1 MSPAATNSAGGQQR
15 ILVVGAGYVGLTTA
29 ACFAHLGH
37 DVICADIDRAKVA
50 TLSAGHVH
58 IRENRLEE
66 LVRDGIARRRLRF
79 VISADAVAAACDFVF
94 LCVPTP
100 LRADGETELS
110 YLNAALASVAP
121 QLRPGAVVVTK
132 STVPVGTAPKIAAA
146 LGRND
151 VSLASNP
158 EFLRE
163 GSAVHDFLAPDR
175 IVIGA
180 DDDAVAERVAELYQK
195 VEAPL
200 ILCDPTSAETV
211 KYAANAFLAAKVS
224 FVNALAAVCE
234 AVGADV
240 DAVLQ
245 GVGTDHRI
253 GSAYLQPGP
262 GWGGS
267 CLPKD
272 TRALVSV
279 ANDAGY
285 VFDLLEGVIAV
296 NEQQLDRVASK
307 VARIVADDSTAPT
320 RPDPDADSSALQL
333 DSLDGVTVAVMGL
346 AFKAGTND
354 LRGSP
359 ALRVTERLAAAGARL
374 VAYDPAFSDLD
385 ERPDIAATLPKGLDV
400 RTTVF
405 DALRGADV
413 AVVLTEWPE
422 FAALDWKRAATEMAS
437 ARVVDAR
444 NLLDP
449 VELRA
454 TGFVYEGLGRR

>member
-1 MSPAATNSAGGQQR
+1 MTGTALGHR

-50 TLSAGHVH
+50 SLSAGVVP
-58 IRENRLEE
+58 IRENDLERLVSE
-66 LVRDGIARRRLRF
+66 GIAQRRLRF
-79 VISADAVAAACDFVF
+79 VISAAAVAATCDFVF

-110 YLNAALASVAP
+110 YLMSALDSVAAN
-121 QLRPGAVVVTK
+121 LRPGAVVVTK
-132 STVPVGTAPKIAAA
+132 STVPVGTAPKIGAA
-146 LGRND
+146 LGRTD
-151 VSLASNP
+151 VALASNP

-163 GSAVHDFLAPDR
+163 GSAVADFLAPDR

-180 DDDAVAERVAELYQK
+180 EDHAVARQVAALYES
-195 VEAPL
+195 VDAPL

-234 AVGADV
+234 AVEADV
-240 DAVLQ
+240 DAVLE

-272 TRALVSV
+272 TRALVGV
-279 ANDAGY
+279 ASDAGY

-296 NEQQLDRVASK
+296 NEQQLDRVVAK
-307 VARIVADDSTAPT
+307 VARVAHGSTGTERVA
-320 RPDPDADSSALQL
+320 SLSEVL
-333 DSLDGVTVAVMGL
+333 DLDGIAVAVLGL
-346 AFKAGTND
+346 TFKAGTDD

-359 ALRVTERLAAAGARL
+359 AIRVAERLRDGGARL
-374 VAYDPAFSDLD
+374 VAYDPALGGNLN
-385 ERPDIAATLPKGLDV
+385 ERPDLEAQLPEGLMLSGS
-400 RTTVF
+400 
-405 DALRGADV
+405 ALEAVRGAHV

-422 FAALDWKRAATEMAS
+422 FGSLDWEQAAGEMAT
-437 ARVVDAR
+437 ARIVDAR
-444 NLLDP
+444 NMLDP
-449 VELRA
+449 DKLRA
-454 TGFVYEGLGRR
+454 AGFLYEGLGRR

>member
-1 MSPAATNSAGGQQR
+1 MSSTVTQQR

-50 TLSAGHVH
+50 SLSSGVVP
-58 IRENRLEE
+58 IRERDLDR
-66 LVRDGIARRRLRF
+66 LVREGIAQRRLRF
-79 VISADAVAAACDFVF
+79 VISAAAVAATCDFVF

-100 LRADGETELS
+100 LRGDGQTELS
-110 YLNAALASVAP
+110 YLMSAIDSVATN
-121 QLRPGAVVVTK
+121 LRGGSVVVTK
-132 STVPVGTAPKIAAA
+132 STVPVGTAPKIGAA
-146 LGRND
+146 LGRTD
-151 VSLASNP
+151 VALASNP

-163 GSAVHDFLAPDR
+163 GSAVADFLAPDR

-180 DDDAVAERVAELYQK
+180 EDALVAQRVAALY
-195 VEAPL
+195 ESIDAPL

-234 AVGADV
+234 AVDADV
-240 DAVLQ
+240 DAVLE

-272 TRALVSV
+272 TRALVGV
-279 ANDAGY
+279 ASDAGY

-296 NEQQLDRVASK
+296 NEQQLDRVVAK
-307 VARIVADDSTAPT
+307 VARAAESGSGIEQDTTSND
-320 RPDPDADSSALQL
+320 RPN
-333 DSLDGVTVAVMGL
+333 LDGVTVAVLGL
-346 AFKAGTND
+346 TFKAGTDD

-359 ALRVTERLAAAGARL
+359 AIRVAERLRDAGARL
-374 VAYDPAFSDLD
+374 LAYDPALGGNLD
-385 ERPDIAATLPKGLDV
+385 EHPDLEAQLPDGLV
-400 RTTVF
+400 LGGSALE
-405 DALRGADV
+405 ALRGAHV

-422 FAALDWKRAATEMAS
+422 FGALDWERAAGEMAT
-437 ARVVDAR
+437 ARIVDAR
-444 NLLDP
+444 NMLDP
-449 VELRA
+449 AKLRA
-454 TGFVYEGLGRR
+454 AGFLYEGLGRR

>member
-1 MSPAATNSAGGQQR
+1 MNAAAAQRR

-50 TLSAGHVH
+50 ALSAGHVH
-58 IRENRLEE
+58 IRERRLPE
-66 LVRDGIARRRLRF
+66 LVREGIAQRRLRF
-79 VISADAVAAACDFVF
+79 VISAEAMAAECDFVF

-110 YLNAALASVAP
+110 YLNSALASVAP
-121 QLRPGAVVVTK
+121 QMRSGAVVVTK

-146 LGRND
+146 LGRTD
-151 VSLASNP
+151 VSVASNP

-163 GSAVHDFLAPDR
+163 GSAVDDFLAPDR

-180 DDDAVAERVAELYQK
+180 DENAVAARVAELYRN
-195 VEAPL
+195 VDAPL
-200 ILCDPTSAETV
+200 IRCDPTSAETV

-240 DAVLQ
+240 DAVLE
-245 GVGTDHRI
+245 GVGADHRI

-272 TRALVSV
+272 TRALISV

-285 VFDLLEGVIAV
+285 VFELLEGVIAV
-296 NEQQLDRVASK
+296 NEQQLDRVAAK
-307 VARIVADDSTAPT
+307 AARLLAEGTAEAAGDGT
-320 RPDPDADSSALQL
+320 GSDPGALSPG
-333 DSLDGVTVAVMGL
+333 SLDGATVALLGL

-359 ALRVTERLAAAGARL
+359 ALRVAERLSAAGARL
-374 VAYDPAFSDLD
+374 AAYDPAFGNTDEHPDLAS
-385 ERPDIAATLPKGLDV
+385 ELPPGLDMHS
-400 RTTVF
+400 TVF
-405 DALRGADV
+405 DALRGADA

-422 FAALDWKRAATEMAS
+422 FAALDWQRAASEMAA

-444 NLLDP
+444 NLLDAD
-449 VELRA
+449 ELREA
-454 TGFVYEGLGRR
+454 GFVYEGLGRR

>member
-1 MSPAATNSAGGQQR
+1 MTSAAGGHR

-50 TLSAGHVH
+50 SLSAGVVQ
-58 IRENRLEE
+58 IREDDLERLVSE
-66 LVRDGIARRRLRF
+66 GIAQRRLRF
-79 VISADAVAAACDFVF
+79 VISAAAVAATCDFVF

-100 LRADGETELS
+100 LRADGDTELS
-110 YLNAALASVAP
+110 YLMSALDSVATN
-121 QLRPGAVVVTK
+121 LRPGAVVVTK
-132 STVPVGTAPKIAAA
+132 STVPVGTAPKIGAA
-146 LGRND
+146 LGRTD
-151 VSLASNP
+151 VALASNP

-163 GSAVHDFLAPDR
+163 GSAVADFLAPDR

-180 DDDAVAERVAELYQK
+180 ENHAVARRVAALYK
-195 VEAPL
+195 SVDAPL

-234 AVGADV
+234 AVDADV
-240 DAVLQ
+240 DSVLE

-272 TRALVSV
+272 TRALVGV
-279 ANDAGY
+279 ASDAGY

-296 NEQQLDRVASK
+296 NEQQLDRVVAK
-307 VARIVADDSTAPT
+307 VARAAHGGTGSERVE
-320 RPDPDADSSALQL
+320 SASEEL
-333 DSLDGVTVAVMGL
+333 DLDGIAVALLGL
-346 AFKAGTND
+346 TFKAGTDD

-359 ALRVTERLAAAGARL
+359 AIRVAERLRDGGAHL
-374 VAYDPAFSDLD
+374 VAYDPALGGNLD
-385 ERPDIAATLPKGLDV
+385 ERPDLEAQLPDGLILSNS
-400 RTTVF
+400 
-405 DALRGADV
+405 ALEAVRGAHV

-422 FAALDWKRAATEMAS
+422 FGALDWARAAGEMAT
-437 ARVVDAR
+437 ARIVDAR
-444 NLLDP
+444 NMLDP
-449 VELRA
+449 DKLRA
-454 TGFVYEGLGRR
+454 AGFLYEGLGRR

>member
-1 MSPAATNSAGGQQR
+1 MTDASTASASPQHR
-15 ILVVGAGYVGLTTA
+15 ILVLGAGYVGLTTS

-50 TLSAGHVH
+50 SLSAGVVP
-58 IRENRLEE
+58 IREADLDRLVAE
-66 LVRDGIARRRLRF
+66 GIAERRLRF
-79 VISADAVAAACDFVF
+79 VISAEAVAATCDFVF
-94 LCVPTP
+94 VCVPTP
-100 LRADGETELS
+100 LRADGETELG
-110 YLNAALASVAP
+110 YLTAALDSVAP
-121 QLRPGAVVVTK
+121 RLRPGSVVVTK

-146 LGRND
+146 LGRTD
-151 VSLASNP
+151 VALASNP

-163 GSAVHDFLAPDR
+163 GSAVADFLAPDR
-175 IVIGA
+175 IVIGS
-180 DDDAVAERVAELYQK
+180 DDLSAARRVEALYQG
-195 VEAPL
+195 VEAPV
-200 ILCDPTSAETV
+200 ILSDPTSAETV

-234 AVGADV
+234 AVGADI
-240 DAVLQ
+240 DTVLC

-279 ANDAGY
+279 ASEAGY

-296 NEQQLDRVASK
+296 NEQQLDRVVAK
-307 VARIVADDSTAPT
+307 VAGMVAEGSSES
-320 RPDPDADSSALQL
+320 PDPDSGDGASASTALH
-333 DSLDGVTVAVMGL
+333 GVTVAVMGL
-346 AFKAGTND
+346 TFKAGTDD

-359 ALRVTERLAAAGARL
+359 ALRVVERLGVAGARL
-374 VAYDPAFSDLD
+374 VAYDPALGNLD
-385 ERPDIAATLPKGLDV
+385 DRPDIASQLPAILDV
-400 RTTVF
+400 RGSPF
-405 DALRGADV
+405 DALHGADV

-422 FAALDWKRAATEMAS
+422 FATLDWERAASVMA
-437 ARVVDAR
+437 APRVVDAR

-449 VELRA
+449 DRLRA
-454 TGFVYEGLGRR
+454 AGFLYEGLGRR

>member
-1 MSPAATNSAGGQQR
+1 MTGTATGHR

-37 DVICADIDRAKVA
+37 DVICADIDRGKVA
-50 TLSAGHVH
+50 SLSAGVVP
-58 IRENRLEE
+58 IRENDLERLVSE
-66 LVRDGIARRRLRF
+66 GIAQRRLRF
-79 VISADAVAAACDFVF
+79 VISAAAVAATCDFVF

-110 YLNAALASVAP
+110 YLMSALDSVATN
-121 QLRPGAVVVTK
+121 LRPGAVVVTK
-132 STVPVGTAPKIAAA
+132 STVPVGTAPKIGAA
-146 LGRND
+146 LGRTD
-151 VSLASNP
+151 VALASNP

-163 GSAVHDFLAPDR
+163 GSAVADFLAPDR

-180 DDDAVAERVAELYQK
+180 EDHAVARRVAALYDS
-195 VEAPL
+195 VDAPL

-234 AVGADV
+234 AVEADV
-240 DAVLQ
+240 DAVLE

-272 TRALVSV
+272 TRALVGV
-279 ANDAGY
+279 ASDAGY

-296 NEQQLDRVASK
+296 NEQQLDRVVAK
-307 VARIVADDSTAPT
+307 VACAARGGTGTERIE
-320 RPDPDADSSALQL
+320 SASEEL
-333 DSLDGVTVAVMGL
+333 DLDGIAVAVLGL
-346 AFKAGTND
+346 TFKAGTDD

-359 ALRVTERLAAAGARL
+359 AIRVAERLRDGGARL
-374 VAYDPAFSDLD
+374 MAYDPALGGNLD
-385 ERPDIAATLPKGLDV
+385 ERPDLEAQLPDGL
-400 RTTVF
+400 
-405 DALRGADV
+405 ALRGSALEAVRGAHV

-422 FAALDWKRAATEMAS
+422 FGALDWERAAGEMAT
-437 ARVVDAR
+437 ARIVDAR
-444 NLLDP
+444 NMLDP
-449 VELRA
+449 DKLRA
-454 TGFVYEGLGRR
+454 AGFLYEGLGRR

>member
-1 MSPAATNSAGGQQR
+1 MSDTQPSGR

-29 ACFAHLGH
+29 ACLAHLGH
-37 DVICADIDRAKVA
+37 DVICADIDQAKVA
-50 TLSAGHVH
+50 SLSAGVVP
-58 IRENRLEE
+58 IREADLDRLVAE
-66 LVRDGIARRRLRF
+66 GIARRRLRF
-79 VISADAVAAACDFVF
+79 VTSAEAVAAACEFVF
-94 LCVPTP
+94 VCVPTP
-100 LRADGETELS
+100 LRADGETELG
-110 YLNAALASVAP
+110 YLFAALESVASR
-121 QLRPGAVVVTK
+121 LRPGSVVVTK
-132 STVPVGTAPKIAAA
+132 STVPVGTSPKIAAA
-146 LGRND
+146 LGRTD
-151 VSLASNP
+151 VALASNP

-163 GSAVHDFLAPDR
+163 GSAVADFLAPDR

-180 DDDAVAERVAELYQK
+180 EDGAATRRVAALYAN
-195 VEAPL
+195 VEAPM

-234 AVGADV
+234 AVDADV
-240 DAVLQ
+240 DTVLA

-253 GSAYLQPGP
+253 GTAYLQPGP

-296 NEQQLDRVASK
+296 NEQQLDRVVAK
-307 VARIVADDSTAPT
+307 VAGMAAGRNSDLAAERADGRSSDVAD
-320 RPDPDADSSALQL
+320 ALH
-333 DSLDGVTVAVMGL
+333 SVGLDGVTVALLGL
-346 AFKAGTND
+346 TFKAGTDD

-359 ALRVTERLAAAGARL
+359 ALRIAELLRTRGARL
-374 VAYDPAFSDLD
+374 AAYDPAMRSLED
-385 ERPDIAATLPKGLDV
+385 RPDIASQLPADMELRSSAYG
-400 RTTVF
+400 
-405 DALRGADV
+405 ALQGADV

-422 FAALDWKRAATEMAS
+422 FAALDWKRAASEMAT

-444 NLLDP
+444 NLLDARQ
-449 VELRA
+449 LRSA
-454 TGFVYEGLGRR
+454 GFVYEGLGRR

>member
-1 MSPAATNSAGGQQR
+1 MSDRSPTHR
-15 ILVVGAGYVGLTTA
+15 ILVIGAGYVGLTTA

-50 TLSAGHVH
+50 SLSAGIVP
-58 IRENRLEE
+58 IREADLDRLVAE
-66 LVRDGIARRRLRF
+66 GIARRRLRF
-79 VISADAVAAACDFVF
+79 VISAEAVAATCDVVFV
-94 LCVPTP
+94 CVPTP

-110 YLNAALASVAP
+110 YLMAALDSVASRL
-121 QLRPGAVVVTK
+121 QPGSVVVTK

-146 LGRND
+146 LGRTD
-151 VSLASNP
+151 VALASNP

-163 GSAVHDFLAPDR
+163 GSAVADFLAPDR

-180 DDDAVAERVAELYQK
+180 DDPAVARRVAELYGD
-195 VEAPL
+195 VEAPV
-200 ILCDPTSAETV
+200 ILGDPTSAETV

-240 DAVLQ
+240 DTVLA

-296 NEQQLDRVASK
+296 NEQQLDRVVAK
-307 VARIVADDSTAPT
+307 VARMVAD
-320 RPDPDADSSALQL
+320 RPSERADPDSGDGAVALP
-333 DSLDGVTVAVMGL
+333 DLDGITVAVMGL
-346 AFKAGTND
+346 TFKAGTDD

-359 ALRVTERLAAAGARL
+359 ALRVVDRLSATGARL
-374 VAYDPAFSDLD
+374 VAYDPALDDLD
-385 ERPDIAATLPKGLDV
+385 ARPDIASQLPSALGV
-400 RTTVF
+400 RGSAYE
-405 DALRGADV
+405 ALNDADV

-422 FAALDWKRAATEMAS
+422 FATLDWQRAASAMAT
-437 ARVVDAR
+437 ARIVDAR

-449 VELRA
+449 NELRA
-454 TGFVYEGLGRR
+454 AGFAYDGLGRR

>member
-1 MSPAATNSAGGQQR
+1 MTATATGHR
-15 ILVVGAGYVGLTTA
+15 ILVVGAGYVGLTSA

-50 TLSAGHVH
+50 SLSAGVVP
-58 IRENRLEE
+58 IRENDLERLVNE
-66 LVRDGIARRRLRF
+66 GIAQRRLRF
-79 VISADAVAAACDFVF
+79 VISAAAVAATCDFVF

-110 YLNAALASVAP
+110 YLMSALDSVATS
-121 QLRPGAVVVTK
+121 LRPGSVVVTK
-132 STVPVGTAPKIAAA
+132 STVPVGTAPKIGAA
-146 LGRND
+146 LGRTD
-151 VSLASNP
+151 VALASNP

-163 GSAVHDFLAPDR
+163 GSAVADFLAPDR
-175 IVIGA
+175 IVIGSE
-180 DDDAVAERVAELYQK
+180 DHSVAQRVAALYEN
-195 VEAPL
+195 VDAPL

-234 AVGADV
+234 AVDADV
-240 DAVLQ
+240 DAVLE

-272 TRALVSV
+272 TRALVGV
-279 ANDAGY
+279 ASDAGY

-296 NEQQLDRVASK
+296 NEQQLDRVVAK
-307 VARIVADDSTAPT
+307 VARVAHGSTGTERVA
-320 RPDPDADSSALQL
+320 SLSEVL
-333 DSLDGVTVAVMGL
+333 DLDGIAVAVLGL
-346 AFKAGTND
+346 TFKAGTDD

-359 ALRVTERLAAAGARL
+359 AIRVAERLRDGGARL
-374 VAYDPAFSDLD
+374 VAYDPALGGNLD
-385 ERPDIAATLPKGLDV
+385 ERPDLEAQLPEGLMLSGS
-400 RTTVF
+400 
-405 DALRGADV
+405 ALEAVRGAHV

-422 FAALDWKRAATEMAS
+422 FGSLDWERAAGEMAT
-437 ARVVDAR
+437 ARIVDAR
-444 NLLDP
+444 NMLDP
-449 VELRA
+449 DKLRA
-454 TGFVYEGLGRR
+454 AGFLYEGLGRR

>member
-1 MSPAATNSAGGQQR
+1 VSAASPQHR

-50 TLSAGHVH
+50 SLSAGVVP
-58 IRENRLEE
+58 IREAELDRLVAE
-66 LVRDGIARRRLRF
+66 GIAERRLRF
-79 VISADAVAAACDFVF
+79 VISAETVAATCDFAF
-94 LCVPTP
+94 ICVPTP
-100 LRADGETELS
+100 LRDDGETELS
-110 YLNAALASVAP
+110 YLLAALDSVASRL
-121 QLRPGAVVVTK
+121 QPGSVVVTK

-146 LGRND
+146 LGRTD
-151 VSLASNP
+151 VALASNP

-180 DDDAVAERVAELYQK
+180 DDTSVARRVAALYAG
-195 VEAPL
+195 VEAPV
-200 ILCDPTSAETV
+200 ILSDPTSAETV

-240 DAVLQ
+240 DTVLA

-285 VFDLLEGVIAV
+285 VFDLLEGVITV
-296 NEQQLDRVASK
+296 NEQQLERVAAK
-307 VARIVADDSTAPT
+307 VARIVTDRPSELSDPSADEVAQ
-320 RPDPDADSSALQL
+320 RSS
-333 DSLDGVTVAVMGL
+333 DLDGVTVAVLGL
-346 AFKAGTND
+346 TFKAGTDD

-359 ALRVTERLAAAGARL
+359 ALRVAERLRADGALL
-374 VAYDPAFSDLD
+374 VAYDPALADLD
-385 ERPDIAATLPKGLDV
+385 DRPDIAAQLPAALTV
-400 RTTVF
+400 RGSPY
-405 DALRGADV
+405 DALEDADA

-422 FAALDWKRAATEMAS
+422 FANLDWGRAASVMAA
-437 ARVVDAR
+437 ARIVDAR

-449 VELRA
+449 TKLRA
-454 TGFVYEGLGRR
+454 AGFVYEGLGRR

>member
-1 MSPAATNSAGGQQR
+1 MKGTTNQHR

-50 TLSAGHVH
+50 SLSAGIVP
-58 IRENRLEE
+58 IRENGLDR
-66 LVRDGIARRRLRF
+66 LVREGIAQRRLRF
-79 VISADAVAAACDFVF
+79 VISAESVAATCDFVF
-94 LCVPTP
+94 VCVPTP

-110 YLNAALASVAP
+110 FLMAALDSVASRL
-121 QLRPGAVVVTK
+121 QPGSVVVTK

-146 LGRND
+146 LGRTD
-151 VSLASNP
+151 VALASNP

-163 GSAVHDFLAPDR
+163 GSAVADFLSPDR

-180 DDDAVAERVAELYQK
+180 DDPSVARRVAALYAD
-195 VEAPL
+195 VEAPV
-200 ILCDPTSAETV
+200 IIGDPTSAETV

-234 AVGADV
+234 AVGAEV
-240 DAVLQ
+240 DTVLA

-296 NEQQLDRVASK
+296 NEQQLDRVVAK
-307 VARIVADDSTAPT
+307 VARTVADGASERAEPDSGDGAVGL
-320 RPDPDADSSALQL
+320 PDLH
-333 DSLDGVTVAVMGL
+333 GITVAVMGL
-346 AFKAGTND
+346 TFKAGTDD

-359 ALRVTERLAAAGARL
+359 ALRVVDRLGATGARL
-374 VAYDPAFSDLD
+374 VAYDPALGGLD
-385 ERPDIAATLPKGLDV
+385 DRPDMASQLPAALGIRGSVYEALD
-400 RTTVF
+400 
-405 DALRGADV
+405 GADV

-422 FAALDWKRAATEMAS
+422 FAALDWQRAASLMAT
-437 ARVVDAR
+437 ARIVDAR

-454 TGFVYEGLGRR
+454 AGFAYEGLGRR

>member
-1 MSPAATNSAGGQQR
+1 MTDAAAGHR

-50 TLSAGHVH
+50 SLSAGIVP
-58 IRENRLEE
+58 IRENDLEG
-66 LVRDGIARRRLRF
+66 LVSEGIAQRRLRF
-79 VISADAVAAACDFVF
+79 VISATAVAATCDFVF

-100 LRADGETELS
+100 LRADGETELG
-110 YLNAALASVAP
+110 YLMSALDSVATS
-121 QLRPGAVVVTK
+121 LRPGSVVVTK
-132 STVPVGTAPKIAAA
+132 STVPVGTAPKIGAA
-146 LGRND
+146 LGRTD
-151 VSLASNP
+151 VALASNP

-163 GSAVHDFLAPDR
+163 GSAVADFLAPDR
-175 IVIGA
+175 IVIGSE
-180 DDDAVAERVAELYQK
+180 DHSVAQRVAALYEN
-195 VEAPL
+195 VDAPL

-234 AVGADV
+234 AVDADV
-240 DAVLQ
+240 DVVLE

-272 TRALVSV
+272 TRALVGV
-279 ANDAGY
+279 ASDAGY

-296 NEQQLDRVASK
+296 NEQQLDRVVAK
-307 VARIVADDSTAPT
+307 VARAAHGGTGAERVESESDE
-320 RPDPDADSSALQL
+320 PD
-333 DSLDGVTVAVMGL
+333 LDGIDVAVLGL
-346 AFKAGTND
+346 TFKAGTDD

-359 ALRVTERLAAAGARL
+359 AIRVAERLRGAGARL
-374 VAYDPAFSDLD
+374 AAYDPALGSNLD
-385 ERPDIAATLPKGLDV
+385 ERPDLEAHLPDGLILSSS
-400 RTTVF
+400 
-405 DALRGADV
+405 ALEAVRGANV

-422 FAALDWKRAATEMAS
+422 FGSLDWERAADEMAT
-437 ARVVDAR
+437 ARIVDAR
-444 NLLDP
+444 NMLDP
-449 VELRA
+449 SKLRA
-454 TGFVYEGLGRR
+454 AGFLYVGLGRR

>member
-1 MSPAATNSAGGQQR
+1 MSSTKDPQR

-37 DVICADIDRAKVA
+37 DVICADIDQAKVA
-50 TLSAGHVH
+50 SLSAGIVP
-58 IRENRLEE
+58 IRERDLDT
-66 LVRDGIARRRLRF
+66 LVSEGMAQQRLRF
-79 VISADAVAAACDFVF
+79 VVSAASVAATCDFVF

-100 LRADGETELS
+100 LRANRETELS
-110 YLNAALASVAP
+110 YLMSAVDAVATH
-121 QLRPGAVVVTK
+121 LRPGSVVVTK
-132 STVPVGTAPKIAAA
+132 STVPVGTAPKIGAA
-146 LGRND
+146 LGRTD
-151 VSLASNP
+151 VGLASNP

-163 GSAVHDFLAPDR
+163 GSAVADFLMPDR
-175 IVIGA
+175 IVVGA
-180 DDDAVAERVAELYQK
+180 DDRSVAQRVAALYGAID
-195 VEAPL
+195 APL

-234 AVGADV
+234 AVQADI
-240 DAVLQ
+240 DAVLE

-272 TRALVSV
+272 TRALVGV
-279 ANDAGY
+279 ASNAGY

-296 NEQQLDRVASK
+296 NEQQLERVVAK
-307 VARIVADDSTAPT
+307 VAHAAGRGGTQHVETDG
-320 RPDPDADSSALQL
+320 REL
-333 DSLDGVTVAVMGL
+333 SLDGIAVAALGL
-346 AFKAGTND
+346 TFKAGTDD

-359 ALRVTERLAAAGARL
+359 AIRVAERLRDVGAC
-374 VAYDPAFSDLD
+374 VSAYDPAVSDSPD
-385 ERPDIAATLPKGLDV
+385 ERPDLEAQLPPGVAL
-400 RTTVF
+400 TSTAF
-405 DALRGADV
+405 DALRGAHV

-422 FAALDWKRAATEMAS
+422 FERLDWERAAAEMET
-437 ARVVDAR
+437 ARIVDAR

-449 VELRA
+449 ARLRA
-454 TGFVYEGLGRR
+454 AGFVYQGLGRR

>member
-1 MSPAATNSAGGQQR
+1 MSGTSPEHR

-50 TLSAGHVH
+50 SLSAGVVP
-58 IRENRLEE
+58 IREANLDRLVAE
-66 LVRDGIARRRLRF
+66 GIAERRLRF
-79 VISADAVAAACDFVF
+79 VIAAEAVAATCDFAFV
-94 LCVPTP
+94 CVPTP

-110 YLNAALASVAP
+110 YLLTALDSVASRL
-121 QLRPGAVVVTK
+121 QPGSVVVTK

-146 LGRND
+146 LGRAD
-151 VSLASNP
+151 VALASNP

-163 GSAVHDFLAPDR
+163 GSAVADFLSPDR

-180 DDDAVAERVAELYQK
+180 EDPTVARRVAALYAG
-195 VEAPL
+195 VEAPV
-200 ILCDPTSAETV
+200 ILSDPTSAETV

-240 DAVLQ
+240 DTVLA

-296 NEQQLDRVASK
+296 NEQQLDRV
-307 VARIVADDSTAPT
+307 VAKIARMVVGE
-320 RPDPDADSSALQL
+320 PDGVTGPDAGSGTPGTVD
-333 DSLDGVTVAVMGL
+333 LDGVTVAVLGL
-346 AFKAGTND
+346 TFKAGTDD

-359 ALRVTERLAAAGARL
+359 ALRVAERLSATGARL
-374 VAYDPAFSDLD
+374 VAYDPALKDLD
-385 ERPDIAATLPKGLDV
+385 DRPDMASQLPAALHV
-400 RTTVF
+400 RGSAF
-405 DALRGADV
+405 EALHGADV

-422 FAALDWKRAATEMAS
+422 FAALDWERAASQMATAS
-437 ARVVDAR
+437 VVDAR
-444 NLLDP
+444 NLLDANQ
-449 VELRA
+449 LRA
-454 TGFVYEGLGRR
+454 AGFTYEGLGRR

>member
-1 MSPAATNSAGGQQR
+1 MSDTSSQHR

-50 TLSAGHVH
+50 SLSAGVVP
-58 IRENRLEE
+58 IREAELDRLVAE
-66 LVRDGIARRRLRF
+66 GIAERRLRF
-79 VISADAVAAACDFVF
+79 VISAETVAATCDFAF
-94 LCVPTP
+94 ICVPTP
-100 LRADGETELS
+100 LRDDGETELS
-110 YLNAALASVAP
+110 YLLAALDSVASRL
-121 QLRPGAVVVTK
+121 QPGSVVVTK

-146 LGRND
+146 LGRTD
-151 VSLASNP
+151 VALASNP

-180 DDDAVAERVAELYQK
+180 DDTSVARRVAALYAG
-195 VEAPL
+195 VEAPV
-200 ILCDPTSAETV
+200 ILSDPTSAETV

-240 DAVLQ
+240 DTVLA

-285 VFDLLEGVIAV
+285 VFDLLEGVITV
-296 NEQQLDRVASK
+296 NEQQLERVAAK
-307 VARIVADDSTAPT
+307 VARMVTDGPSELSDPSSDEVAQRSCD
-320 RPDPDADSSALQL
+320 
-333 DSLDGVTVAVMGL
+333 LDGVTVAVMGL
-346 AFKAGTND
+346 TFKAGTDD

-359 ALRVTERLAAAGARL
+359 ALRVAERLSADGARL
-374 VAYDPAFSDLD
+374 VAYDPALADLD
-385 ERPDIAATLPKGLDV
+385 NRPDIAAQLPPTL
-400 RTTVF
+400 TVSGSAY
-405 DALRGADV
+405 DALAGADV

-422 FAALDWKRAATEMAS
+422 FANLDWGRAASVMAA
-437 ARVVDAR
+437 ARIVDAR

-449 VELRA
+449 TELRA
-454 TGFVYEGLGRR
+454 AGFVYEGLGRR

>member
-1 MSPAATNSAGGQQR
+1 MTDIANGHR

-50 TLSAGHVH
+50 SLSAGVVP
-58 IRENRLEE
+58 IRENDLERLVSE
-66 LVRDGIARRRLRF
+66 GIARRRLRF
-79 VISADAVAAACDFVF
+79 VISAAAVAATCDFVF

-110 YLNAALASVAP
+110 YLMSALDSVANN
-121 QLRPGAVVVTK
+121 LRSGAVVVTK
-132 STVPVGTAPKIAAA
+132 STVPVGTAPKIGAA
-146 LGRND
+146 LGRTD
-151 VSLASNP
+151 VALASNP

-163 GSAVHDFLAPDR
+163 GSAVADFLAPDR

-180 DDDAVAERVAELYQK
+180 EDYAVAQRVAALYDS
-195 VEAPL
+195 VDAPL

-234 AVGADV
+234 AVDADV
-240 DAVLQ
+240 DAVLE

-272 TRALVSV
+272 TRALVGV
-279 ANDAGY
+279 ASDAGY

-296 NEQQLDRVASK
+296 NEQQLDRVVAKVERVALGGTGTERVAS
-307 VARIVADDSTAPT
+307 VGDE
-320 RPDPDADSSALQL
+320 L
-333 DSLDGVTVAVMGL
+333 DLDGITVAVLGL
-346 AFKAGTND
+346 TFKAGTDD

-359 ALRVTERLAAAGARL
+359 AIRVAERLRDGGARL
-374 VAYDPAFSDLD
+374 VAYDPALGGFE
-385 ERPDIAATLPKGLDV
+385 ERPDLEAQLPDGLVLSGSPLEAV
-400 RTTVF
+400 R
-405 DALRGADV
+405 GSHV

-422 FAALDWKRAATEMAS
+422 FGALDWERAAGEMAT
-437 ARVVDAR
+437 ARIVDAR
-444 NLLDP
+444 NMLDP
-449 VELRA
+449 DKLRA
-454 TGFVYEGLGRR
+454 AGFLYEGLGRR

>member
-1 MSPAATNSAGGQQR
+1 MTSAAGGHR

-50 TLSAGHVH
+50 SLSAGVVQ
-58 IRENRLEE
+58 IREDDLERLVSE
-66 LVRDGIARRRLRF
+66 GIAQRRLRF
-79 VISADAVAAACDFVF
+79 VISAAAVAATCDFVF

-110 YLNAALASVAP
+110 YLMSALDSVATN
-121 QLRPGAVVVTK
+121 LRPGAVVVTK
-132 STVPVGTAPKIAAA
+132 STVPVGTAPKIGAA
-146 LGRND
+146 LGRTD
-151 VSLASNP
+151 VALASNP

-163 GSAVHDFLAPDR
+163 GSAVADFLAPDR

-180 DDDAVAERVAELYQK
+180 EDHAVARRVAALYK
-195 VEAPL
+195 SVDAPL

-234 AVGADV
+234 AVDADV
-240 DAVLQ
+240 DSVLE

-272 TRALVSV
+272 TRALVGV
-279 ANDAGY
+279 ASDAGY

-296 NEQQLDRVASK
+296 NEQQLDRVVAK
-307 VARIVADDSTAPT
+307 VARAAHGGTGSERVE
-320 RPDPDADSSALQL
+320 SASEEL
-333 DSLDGVTVAVMGL
+333 DLDGIAVALLGL
-346 AFKAGTND
+346 TFKAGTDD

-359 ALRVTERLAAAGARL
+359 AIRVAERLRDGGAHL
-374 VAYDPAFSDLD
+374 VAYDPALGGNLD
-385 ERPDIAATLPKGLDV
+385 ERPDLEAQLPDGLILSNSALEAV
-400 RTTVF
+400 RGTH
-405 DALRGADV
+405 V

-422 FAALDWKRAATEMAS
+422 FGALDWARAAGEMAT
-437 ARVVDAR
+437 ARIVDAR
-444 NLLDP
+444 NMLDP
-449 VELRA
+449 DTLRA
-454 TGFVYEGLGRR
+454 AGFLYEGLGRR

>member
-1 MSPAATNSAGGQQR
+1 MTAKATGHR
-15 ILVVGAGYVGLTTA
+15 ILVVGAGYVGLTSA

-50 TLSAGHVH
+50 SLSAGVVP
-58 IRENRLEE
+58 IRENDLERLVNE
-66 LVRDGIARRRLRF
+66 GIAQRRLRF
-79 VISADAVAAACDFVF
+79 VISAAAVAATCDFVF

-110 YLNAALASVAP
+110 YLMSALDSVATI
-121 QLRPGAVVVTK
+121 LRPGAVVVTK
-132 STVPVGTAPKIAAA
+132 STVPVGTAPKIGAA
-146 LGRND
+146 LGRTD
-151 VSLASNP
+151 VALASNP

-163 GSAVHDFLAPDR
+163 GSAVADFLAPDR

-180 DDDAVAERVAELYQK
+180 EDHAVARRVAALYES
-195 VEAPL
+195 VDAPL

-234 AVGADV
+234 AVDADV
-240 DAVLQ
+240 DAVLE

-272 TRALVSV
+272 TRALVGV
-279 ANDAGY
+279 AHDAGY

-296 NEQQLDRVASK
+296 NEQQLDRVVAK
-307 VARIVADDSTAPT
+307 VARAAHGDTGAERVE
-320 RPDPDADSSALQL
+320 SASEEL
-333 DSLDGVTVAVMGL
+333 DLDGITVAVLGL
-346 AFKAGTND
+346 TFKAGTDD

-359 ALRVTERLAAAGARL
+359 AIRVAERLRCRGARL
-374 VAYDPAFSDLD
+374 VGYDPALGGSLD
-385 ERPDIAATLPKGLDV
+385 ERPDLEAQLPEGLMLSGS
-400 RTTVF
+400 
-405 DALRGADV
+405 ALEAVRGAHI

-422 FAALDWKRAATEMAS
+422 FGALDWERAAGEMAT
-437 ARVVDAR
+437 ARIVDAR
-444 NLLDP
+444 NMLDP
-449 VELRA
+449 DQLRA
-454 TGFVYEGLGRR
+454 AGFVYEGLGRP

>member
-1 MSPAATNSAGGQQR
+1 MSAASPQHR

-50 TLSAGHVH
+50 SLSAGVVP
-58 IRENRLEE
+58 IREAELDRLVAE
-66 LVRDGIARRRLRF
+66 GIAERRLRF
-79 VISADAVAAACDFVF
+79 VISAETVAATCDFAF
-94 LCVPTP
+94 ICVPTP
-100 LRADGETELS
+100 LRDDGETELS
-110 YLNAALASVAP
+110 YLLAALDSVASRL
-121 QLRPGAVVVTK
+121 QPGSVVVTK

-146 LGRND
+146 LGRTD
-151 VSLASNP
+151 VALASNP

-180 DDDAVAERVAELYQK
+180 DDTSVARRVAALYAG
-195 VEAPL
+195 VEAPV
-200 ILCDPTSAETV
+200 ILSDPTSAETV

-240 DAVLQ
+240 DTVLA

-285 VFDLLEGVIAV
+285 VFDLLEGVITV
-296 NEQQLDRVASK
+296 NEQQLERVAAK
-307 VARIVADDSTAPT
+307 VARIVTDRPSELSDPSADEVAQ
-320 RPDPDADSSALQL
+320 RSS
-333 DSLDGVTVAVMGL
+333 DLDGVTVAVLGL
-346 AFKAGTND
+346 TFKAGTDD

-359 ALRVTERLAAAGARL
+359 ALRVAERLRADGALL
-374 VAYDPAFSDLD
+374 VAYDPALADLD
-385 ERPDIAATLPKGLDV
+385 DRPDIAAQLPAALTV
-400 RTTVF
+400 RGSPY
-405 DALRGADV
+405 DALEDADA

-422 FAALDWKRAATEMAS
+422 FANLDWGRAASVMAA
-437 ARVVDAR
+437 ARIVDAR

-449 VELRA
+449 TKLRA
-454 TGFVYEGLGRR
+454 AGFVYEGLGRR

>member
-1 MSPAATNSAGGQQR
+1 MSSAAADPAATQQR

-50 TLSAGHVH
+50 ALSAGHVH
-58 IRENRLEE
+58 IREKRLPE
-66 LVRDGIARRRLRF
+66 LVRDGIAQRRLRF
-79 VISADAVAAACDFVF
+79 VISAEAVAAACDFVF

-110 YLNAALASVAP
+110 YLTAALASVAS
-121 QLRPGAVVVTK
+121 QMRPDAVVVTK

-146 LGRND
+146 LGRAD

-163 GSAVHDFLAPDR
+163 GSAVDDFLTPDR
-175 IVIGA
+175 VVIGA
-180 DDDAVAERVAELYQK
+180 DDDAVADRVAQLYRK
-195 VEAPL
+195 VDAP
-200 ILCDPTSAETV
+200 IIRCDPTSAETV

-240 DAVLQ
+240 DAVLE
-245 GVGTDHRI
+245 GVGADHRI

-296 NEQQLDRVASK
+296 NEQQLDRVVSK
-307 VARIVADDSTAPT
+307 VARIVGDDSAALT
-320 RPDPDADSSALQL
+320 RPDPGADGAAAQP
-333 DSLDGVTVAVMGL
+333 DSLDGVTVAVLGL

-359 ALRVTERLAAAGARL
+359 ALRVAERLADTGAGL
-374 VAYDPAFSDLD
+374 VAYDPAFSSLAEHPDL
-385 ERPDIAATLPKGLDV
+385 AAELPTGLDV
-400 RTTVF
+400 RGTAF

-422 FAALDWKRAATEMAS
+422 FAALDWKQAAPEMAA
-437 ARVVDAR
+437 ARIVDAR

-449 VELRA
+449 AELRA
-454 TGFVYEGLGRR
+454 AGFVYEGLGRR

>member
-1 MSPAATNSAGGQQR
+1 MSDTAAQQR

-29 ACFAHLGH
+29 ACLAHLGH

-50 TLSAGHVH
+50 SLAAGVVP
-58 IRENRLEE
+58 IRERDLDQ
-66 LVRDGIARRRLRF
+66 LVSDGIAQRRLRF
-79 VISADAVAAACDFVF
+79 VISAAAVAATCDFVF

-110 YLNAALASVAP
+110 YLMSAIDAVATK
-121 QLRPGAVVVTK
+121 LRPGAVVVTK
-132 STVPVGTAPKIAAA
+132 STVPVGTAPKIGAA
-146 LGRND
+146 LGRTD
-151 VSLASNP
+151 VGLVSNP

-163 GSAVHDFLAPDR
+163 GSAVADFLAPDR
-175 IVIGA
+175 IVVGA
-180 DDDAVAERVAELYQK
+180 DDRSVAERVAALY
-195 VEAPL
+195 ESIDAPL

-234 AVGADV
+234 AVDADV
-240 DAVLQ
+240 DAVLE

-272 TRALVSV
+272 TRALVGV
-279 ANDAGY
+279 ASDAGY

-296 NEQQLDRVASK
+296 NEQQLDRVVAK
-307 VARIVADDSTAPT
+307 VARAAGEADIAHVETGAGE
-320 RPDPDADSSALQL
+320 LEL
-333 DSLDGVTVAVMGL
+333 EGITVAVLGL
-346 AFKAGTND
+346 TFKAGTDD

-359 ALRVTERLAAAGARL
+359 AIRVAERLREAGARL
-374 VAYDPAFSDLD
+374 AAYDPALSGDLDGRSDL
-385 ERPDIAATLPKGLDV
+385 EAQLPDGLVLSGAAL
-400 RTTVF
+400 
-405 DALRGADV
+405 DALRGAHV

-422 FAALDWKRAATEMAS
+422 FAALDWERAAGEMAT
-437 ARVVDAR
+437 ARIVDAR
-444 NLLDP
+444 NMLDP
-449 VELRA
+449 ARLRA
-454 TGFVYEGLGRR
+454 AGFLYEGLGRR

>member
-1 MSPAATNSAGGQQR
+1 MTGTALGHR

-50 TLSAGHVH
+50 SLSAGVVP
-58 IRENRLEE
+58 IRENDLERLVSE
-66 LVRDGIARRRLRF
+66 GIAQRRLRF
-79 VISADAVAAACDFVF
+79 VISAAAVAATCDFVF

-110 YLNAALASVAP
+110 YLMSALDSVAAN
-121 QLRPGAVVVTK
+121 LRPGAVVVTK
-132 STVPVGTAPKIAAA
+132 STVPVGTAPKIGAA
-146 LGRND
+146 LGRTD
-151 VSLASNP
+151 VALASNP

-163 GSAVHDFLAPDR
+163 GSAVADFLAPDR

-180 DDDAVAERVAELYQK
+180 EDHAVARQVAALYES
-195 VEAPL
+195 VDAPL

-234 AVGADV
+234 AVEADV
-240 DAVLQ
+240 DAVLE

-272 TRALVSV
+272 TRALVGV
-279 ANDAGY
+279 AHDAGY

-296 NEQQLDRVASK
+296 NEQQLDRVVAK
-307 VARIVADDSTAPT
+307 VARVAHGSTGTERVA
-320 RPDPDADSSALQL
+320 SLSEVL
-333 DSLDGVTVAVMGL
+333 DLDGIAVAVLGL
-346 AFKAGTND
+346 TFKAGTDD

-359 ALRVTERLAAAGARL
+359 AIRVAERLRDGGARL
-374 VAYDPAFSDLD
+374 VAYDPALGGNLD
-385 ERPDIAATLPKGLDV
+385 ERPDLEAQLPEGLMLSGS
-400 RTTVF
+400 
-405 DALRGADV
+405 ALEAVRGAHV

-422 FAALDWKRAATEMAS
+422 FGSLDWERAAGEMAT
-437 ARVVDAR
+437 ARIVDAR
-444 NLLDP
+444 NMLDP
-449 VELRA
+449 DKLRA
-454 TGFVYEGLGRR
+454 AGFLYEGLGRR

>member
-1 MSPAATNSAGGQQR
+1 MSAASPQHR

-37 DVICADIDRAKVA
+37 DVICADIDRAKV
-50 TLSAGHVH
+50 TSLSAGVVP
-58 IRENRLEE
+58 IREAELDRLVAE
-66 LVRDGIARRRLRF
+66 GIAERRLRF
-79 VISADAVAAACDFVF
+79 VISAETVAAACDFAF
-94 LCVPTP
+94 ICVPTP
-100 LRADGETELS
+100 LRDDGETELS
-110 YLNAALASVAP
+110 YLLAALDSVASRL
-121 QLRPGAVVVTK
+121 QPGSVVVTK

-146 LGRND
+146 LGRTD
-151 VSLASNP
+151 VALASNP

-180 DDDAVAERVAELYQK
+180 DDTSVARRVAALYAG
-195 VEAPL
+195 VEAPV
-200 ILCDPTSAETV
+200 ILSDPTSAETV

-240 DAVLQ
+240 DTVLA

-279 ANDAGY
+279 AHDAGY
-285 VFDLLEGVIAV
+285 VFDLLEGVITV
-296 NEQQLDRVASK
+296 NEQQLERVADK
-307 VARIVADDSTAPT
+307 VARMAADGPGGRS
-320 RPDPDADSSALQL
+320 DPGADEVDQRSCN
-333 DSLDGVTVAVMGL
+333 LDGVTVAVLGL
-346 AFKAGTND
+346 TFKAGTDD

-359 ALRVTERLAAAGARL
+359 ALRVAERLSARGARL
-374 VAYDPAFSDLD
+374 VAYDPALADLD
-385 ERPDIAATLPKGLDV
+385 DRPDIAAQLPAAL
-400 RTTVF
+400 TVSGSPY
-405 DALRGADV
+405 DALAGADV

-422 FAALDWKRAATEMAS
+422 FADLDWERAASVMDA
-437 ARVVDAR
+437 ARIVDAR

-449 VELRA
+449 TKLRA
-454 TGFVYEGLGRR
+454 AGFVYEGLGRR

>member
-1 MSPAATNSAGGQQR
+1 MTSAAGGHR

-50 TLSAGHVH
+50 SLSAGVVQ
-58 IRENRLEE
+58 IREDDLERLVSE
-66 LVRDGIARRRLRF
+66 GIAQRRLRF
-79 VISADAVAAACDFVF
+79 VISAAAVAATCDFVF

-110 YLNAALASVAP
+110 YLMSALDSVATN
-121 QLRPGAVVVTK
+121 LRPGAVVVTK
-132 STVPVGTAPKIAAA
+132 STVPVGTAPKIGAA
-146 LGRND
+146 LGRTD
-151 VSLASNP
+151 VALASNP

-163 GSAVHDFLAPDR
+163 GSAVADFLAPDR

-180 DDDAVAERVAELYQK
+180 EDHAVARRVAALYK
-195 VEAPL
+195 SVDAPL

-234 AVGADV
+234 AVDADV
-240 DAVLQ
+240 DSVLE

-272 TRALVSV
+272 TRALVGV
-279 ANDAGY
+279 ASDAGY

-296 NEQQLDRVASK
+296 NEQQLDRVVAK
-307 VARIVADDSTAPT
+307 VARAAHGGT
-320 RPDPDADSSALQL
+320 SSERVESASEEL
-333 DSLDGVTVAVMGL
+333 DLDGIAVALLGL
-346 AFKAGTND
+346 TFKAGTDD

-359 ALRVTERLAAAGARL
+359 AIRVAERLRDGGAHL
-374 VAYDPAFSDLD
+374 VAYDPALGGNLD
-385 ERPDIAATLPKGLDV
+385 ERPDLEAQLPDGLLLSNSALEAV
-400 RTTVF
+400 RGTH
-405 DALRGADV
+405 V

-422 FAALDWKRAATEMAS
+422 FGALDWARAAGEMAT
-437 ARVVDAR
+437 ARIVDAR
-444 NLLDP
+444 NMLDP
-449 VELRA
+449 DKLRA
-454 TGFVYEGLGRR
+454 AGFFYEGLGRR

>member
-1 MSPAATNSAGGQQR
+1 MSGTSSQER

-50 TLSAGHVH
+50 SLSAGVVP
-58 IRENRLEE
+58 IREADLDRLVAE
-66 LVRDGIARRRLRF
+66 GIARRRLRF
-79 VISADAVAAACDFVF
+79 VISAESVAGACDFVF
-94 LCVPTP
+94 VCVPTP
-100 LRADGETELS
+100 LHADGETELG
-110 YLNAALASVAP
+110 YLLAALESVAP
-121 QLRPGAVVVTK
+121 NLQPGSVVVTK

-146 LGRND
+146 LGRSD
-151 VSLASNP
+151 VALASNP

-163 GSAVHDFLAPDR
+163 GSAVADFLAPDR

-180 DDDAVAERVAELYQK
+180 EDPAVAHRVAELYAN

-200 ILCDPTSAETV
+200 ILSDPTSAETV

-234 AVGADV
+234 AVDADV
-240 DAVLQ
+240 DTVLA

-253 GSAYLQPGP
+253 GTAYLQPGP

-296 NEQQLDRVASK
+296 NEQQLDRV
-307 VARIVADDSTAPT
+307 VAKIAQLVAPGLGERS
-320 RPDPDADSSALQL
+320 L
-333 DSLDGVTVAVMGL
+333 DSGCLDLKGVTVAMLGL
-346 AFKAGTND
+346 TFKAGTDD

-359 ALRVTERLAAAGARL
+359 ALRVAERLSAAQAQL
-374 VAYDPAFSDLD
+374 VAYDPAVGNLQD
-385 ERPDIAATLPKGLDV
+385 RPHIAAQLPEALKVTDSAL
-400 RTTVF
+400 
-405 DALRGADV
+405 DALGGADV

-422 FAALDWKRAATEMAS
+422 FVALDWKQAASVMAA

-444 NLLDP
+444 NLLDAHR
-449 VELRA
+449 LRA
-454 TGFVYEGLGRR
+454 AGFSYVGLGRR

>member
-1 MSPAATNSAGGQQR
+1 MTDIANGHR

-50 TLSAGHVH
+50 SLSAGVVP
-58 IRENRLEE
+58 IRENDLERLVSE
-66 LVRDGIARRRLRF
+66 GIARRRLRF
-79 VISADAVAAACDFVF
+79 VISAAAVAATCDFVF

-110 YLNAALASVAP
+110 YLMSALDSVANN
-121 QLRPGAVVVTK
+121 LRSGAVVVTK
-132 STVPVGTAPKIAAA
+132 STVPVGTAPKIGAA
-146 LGRND
+146 LGRTD
-151 VSLASNP
+151 VALASNP

-163 GSAVHDFLAPDR
+163 GSAVADFLAPDR

-180 DDDAVAERVAELYQK
+180 EDHAVAQRVAALYDS
-195 VEAPL
+195 VDAPL

-234 AVGADV
+234 AVDADV
-240 DAVLQ
+240 DAVLE

-272 TRALVSV
+272 TRALVGV
-279 ANDAGY
+279 ASDAGY

-296 NEQQLDRVASK
+296 NEQQLDRVVAKVERVALGGTGTERVAS
-307 VARIVADDSTAPT
+307 VGDE
-320 RPDPDADSSALQL
+320 L
-333 DSLDGVTVAVMGL
+333 DLDGITVAVLGL
-346 AFKAGTND
+346 TFKAGTDD

-359 ALRVTERLAAAGARL
+359 AIRVAERLRDGGARL
-374 VAYDPAFSDLD
+374 VAYDPALGGFE
-385 ERPDIAATLPKGLDV
+385 ERPDLEAQLPDGLVLSGSPLEAV
-400 RTTVF
+400 R
-405 DALRGADV
+405 GSHV

-422 FAALDWKRAATEMAS
+422 FGALDWERAAGEMAT
-437 ARVVDAR
+437 ARIVDAR
-444 NLLDP
+444 NMLDP
-449 VELRA
+449 DKLRA
-454 TGFVYEGLGRR
+454 AGFLYEGLGRR

>member
-1 MSPAATNSAGGQQR
+1 MTGTAPGHR

-50 TLSAGHVH
+50 SLSAGVVP
-58 IRENRLEE
+58 IRENDLERLVSE
-66 LVRDGIARRRLRF
+66 GIAQRRLRF
-79 VISADAVAAACDFVF
+79 VISAAAVAATCDFVF

-110 YLNAALASVAP
+110 YLMSALDSVAAT
-121 QLRPGAVVVTK
+121 LRPGAVVVTK
-132 STVPVGTAPKIAAA
+132 STVPVGTAPKIGAA
-146 LGRND
+146 LGRTD
-151 VSLASNP
+151 VALASNP

-163 GSAVHDFLAPDR
+163 GSAVADFLAPDR

-180 DDDAVAERVAELYQK
+180 EDHAVARQVAALYES
-195 VEAPL
+195 VDAPL

-234 AVGADV
+234 AVEADV
-240 DAVLQ
+240 DAVLE

-272 TRALVSV
+272 TRALVGV
-279 ANDAGY
+279 AHDAGY

-296 NEQQLDRVASK
+296 NEQQLDRVVAK
-307 VARIVADDSTAPT
+307 VARVAHGGTGTERVESL
-320 RPDPDADSSALQL
+320 SEVL
-333 DSLDGVTVAVMGL
+333 DLDGIAVAVLGL
-346 AFKAGTND
+346 TFKAGTDD

-359 ALRVTERLAAAGARL
+359 AIRVAERLRDGGARL
-374 VAYDPAFSDLD
+374 VAYDPALGGNLD
-385 ERPDIAATLPKGLDV
+385 ERPDLEAQLPEGLMLSGS
-400 RTTVF
+400 
-405 DALRGADV
+405 ALEAVRGAHV

-422 FAALDWKRAATEMAS
+422 FGSLDWERAAGEMAT
-437 ARVVDAR
+437 ARIVDAR
-444 NLLDP
+444 NMLDP
-449 VELRA
+449 DKLRA
-454 TGFVYEGLGRR
+454 AGFLYEGLGRR

>member
-1 MSPAATNSAGGQQR
+1 MSDTSPQHR

-37 DVICADIDRAKVA
+37 DVICADIDRGKVA
-50 TLSAGHVH
+50 SLSAGVVP
-58 IRENRLEE
+58 IREADLDRLVAE
-66 LVRDGIARRRLRF
+66 GISERRLRF
-79 VISADAVAAACDFVF
+79 VISAEAVAATCDFAF
-94 LCVPTP
+94 MCVPTP

-110 YLNAALASVAP
+110 YLLAAIDSVASR
-121 QLRPGAVVVTK
+121 LRPGSVVVTK

-146 LGRND
+146 LGRTD
-151 VSLASNP
+151 VALASNP

-163 GSAVHDFLAPDR
+163 GSAVADFLAPDR

-180 DDDAVAERVAELYQK
+180 DDPSTAHRVAALYAG
-195 VEAPL
+195 VEAPV
-200 ILCDPTSAETV
+200 ILSDPTSAETV

-240 DAVLQ
+240 DTVLA

-285 VFDLLEGVIAV
+285 VFDLLEGVITV
-296 NEQQLDRVASK
+296 NEQQLERVVAK
-307 VARIVADDSTAPT
+307 VARIVTDGGSELS
-320 RPDPDADSSALQL
+320 DPSSDEVAQRSS
-333 DSLDGVTVAVMGL
+333 DLDGVTVAVLGL
-346 AFKAGTND
+346 TFKAGTDD

-359 ALRVTERLAAAGARL
+359 ALRVAERLRADGARL
-374 VAYDPAFSDLD
+374 VAYDPALADLD
-385 ERPDIAATLPKGLDV
+385 DRPDIAAQLPAALTV
-400 RTTVF
+400 RGSPY
-405 DALRGADV
+405 DALEDADA

-422 FAALDWKRAATEMAS
+422 FANLDWGRAASVMA
-437 ARVVDAR
+437 APRIVDAR

-449 VELRA
+449 TQLRA
-454 TGFVYEGLGRR
+454 AGFVYEGLGRR

>member
-1 MSPAATNSAGGQQR
+1 MTDIANGHR

-50 TLSAGHVH
+50 SLSAGVVP
-58 IRENRLEE
+58 IRENDLERLVSE
-66 LVRDGIARRRLRF
+66 GIARRRLRF
-79 VISADAVAAACDFVF
+79 VISAAAVAATCDFVF

-110 YLNAALASVAP
+110 YLMSALDSVANN
-121 QLRPGAVVVTK
+121 LRSGAVVVTK
-132 STVPVGTAPKIAAA
+132 STVPVGTAPKIGAA
-146 LGRND
+146 LGRTD
-151 VSLASNP
+151 VALASNP

-163 GSAVHDFLAPDR
+163 GSAVADFLAPDR

-180 DDDAVAERVAELYQK
+180 EDHAVAQRVAALYDS
-195 VEAPL
+195 VDAPL

-234 AVGADV
+234 AVDADV
-240 DAVLQ
+240 DAVLE

-272 TRALVSV
+272 TRALVGV
-279 ANDAGY
+279 ASDAGY

-296 NEQQLDRVASK
+296 NEQQLDRVVAKVERVALGGTGTERVAS
-307 VARIVADDSTAPT
+307 VGDE
-320 RPDPDADSSALQL
+320 L
-333 DSLDGVTVAVMGL
+333 DLDGITVAVLGL
-346 AFKAGTND
+346 TFKAGTDD

-359 ALRVTERLAAAGARL
+359 AIRVAERLRDGGARL
-374 VAYDPAFSDLD
+374 VAYDPALGGFE
-385 ERPDIAATLPKGLDV
+385 ERPELEAQLPDGLVLSGSPLEAV
-400 RTTVF
+400 R
-405 DALRGADV
+405 GSHV

-422 FAALDWKRAATEMAS
+422 FGALDWERAAGEMAT
-437 ARVVDAR
+437 ARIVDAR
-444 NLLDP
+444 NMLDP
-449 VELRA
+449 DKLRA
-454 TGFVYEGLGRR
+454 AGFLYEGLGRR

>member
-1 MSPAATNSAGGQQR
+1 MSGTAPQQR

-50 TLSAGHVH
+50 SLSAGVVP
-58 IRENRLEE
+58 IRETDLDRLVAE
-66 LVRDGIARRRLRF
+66 GIAQRRLRF
-79 VISADAVAAACDFVF
+79 VISAEAVAATCDFAF

-110 YLNAALASVAP
+110 YLMAALDSVASR
-121 QLRPGAVVVTK
+121 LRPDSVLVTK

-146 LGRND
+146 LGRTD
-151 VSLASNP
+151 VALASNP

-163 GSAVHDFLAPDR
+163 GSAVADFLAPDR

-180 DDDAVAERVAELYQK
+180 DDLSAAHRVAALYAG
-195 VEAPL
+195 VDAPV
-200 ILCDPTSAETV
+200 ILSDPTSAETV

-240 DAVLQ
+240 DSVLE
-245 GVGTDHRI
+245 GSGSDHRI

-285 VFDLLEGVIAV
+285 VFHLLEGVITV
-296 NEQQLDRVASK
+296 NDQQLDRVVAK
-307 VARIVADDSTAPT
+307 VARIIGTEPG
-320 RPDPDADSSALQL
+320 RP
-333 DSLDGVTVAVMGL
+333 
-346 AFKAGTND
+346 
-354 LRGSP
+354 
-359 ALRVTERLAAAGARL
+359 
-374 VAYDPAFSDLD
+374 SDLNTYA
-385 ERPDIAATLPKGLDV
+385 P
-400 RTTVF
+400 
-405 DALRGADV
+405 GADV
-413 AVVLTEWPE
+413 RCPRWC
-422 FAALDWKRAATEMAS
+422 DGGG
-437 ARVVDAR
+437 ARPDLQGGHR
-444 NLLDP
+444 
-449 VELRA
+449 
-454 TGFVYEGLGRR
+454 